1 VQRVHEL
8 IMAMKDSVDEDRRP
22 GRFLITGSANLL
34 ELPGTQESLA
44 GRAETVVLY
53 GLSQGEIAGKREDFV
68 DLLLAGDTSAM
79 ARRDGVLSRDDYL
92 EILCAGSFPEPL
104 TRQGRRRSAWF
115 DNYVARVVS
124 ADAREVS
131 RLAHL
136 DRLPT
141 LMRLLAANN
150 SGELV
155 KARLASDSHIPET
168 SMTAYVDLLE
178 TLYLIQSLPAWGNNL
193 TKRVVG
199 RPKVSLLDTGLA
211 ARLNNVTPRAMQPG
225 AVSDAAGG
233 LFEAFTSGEVRR
245 QLGWSETEARMFHFR
260 DRDGIE
266 VDLVLEASD
275 RRVAGLEMKS
285 AGSVA
290 MSDFSGLRF
299 LRDKLGSRFAMGV
312 VLHTGRKAVPFGDK
326 LWALPY
332 SALWA

>member
-1 VQRVHEL
+1 
-8 IMAMKDSVDEDRRP
+8 
-22 GRFLITGSANLL
+22 
-34 ELPGTQESLA
+34 
-44 GRAETVVLY
+44 
-53 GLSQGEIAGKREDFV
+53 
-68 DLLLAGDTSAM
+68 
-79 ARRDGVLSRDDYL
+79 
-92 EILCAGSFPEPL
+92 
-104 TRQGRRRSAWF
+104 
-115 DNYVARVVS
+115 
-124 ADAREVS
+124 
-131 RLAHL
+131 
-136 DRLPT
+136 
-141 LMRLLAANN
+141 
-150 SGELV
+150 
-155 KARLASDSHIPET
+155 
-168 SMTAYVDLLE
+168 MTAYVDLLE

-193 TKRVVG
+193 TKRVVA

-211 ARLNNVTPRAMQPG
+211 ARLNNVTSRAMQPG

-233 LFEAFTSGEVRR
+233 LFEAFASGEVRR